1 MPPTSFPSQS
11 GWIQDVLRRIEYRT
25 GYDTQA
31 NHAVPMEALATLLE
45 NIKKDA
51 KECRD
56 RLAANK
62 LWKIGAFICMVT
74 SASLW
79 GYKGFY
85 TDLAGLKTHLDKGKN
100 GGNPSGSHT
109 QINSRGEGGG

>member
-1 MPPTSFPSQS
+1 MGF
-11 GWIQDVLRRIEYRT
+11 
-25 GYDTQA
+25 DTQA

-62 LWKIGAFICMVT
+62 QWKIGAFICMVT
-74 SASLW
+74 LVSLR
-79 GYKGFY
+79 GYEGFY
-85 TDLAGLKTHLDKGKN
+85 ADLARLRTHLEKGKVV
-100 GGNPSGSHT
+100 
-109 QINSRGEGGG
+109 